1 MEILYAL
8 NKKTTKTPL
17 WFKFFNLMRAI
28 VKSKNQSSQVTN
40 LDEPFNYNKNKE
52 IVCIIYLDD
61 KNVIKEVV
69 L

>member
-1 MEILYAL
+1 
-8 NKKTTKTPL
+8 
-17 WFKFFNLMRAI
+17 MRAI

-40 LDEPFNYNKNKE
+40 LDEPFNYSKSKE

>member
-1 MEILYAL
+1 
-8 NKKTTKTPL
+8 
-17 WFKFFNLMRAI
+17 MRAI

-40 LDEPFNYNKNKE
+40 LDEPFNYNKSKE

-69 L
+69 LKPPPGNKESRHQEEEVSPTFL

>member
-1 MEILYAL
+1 
-8 NKKTTKTPL
+8 
-17 WFKFFNLMRAI
+17 MRSI

-40 LDEPFNYNKNKE
+40 LDEPFNYNKSKE